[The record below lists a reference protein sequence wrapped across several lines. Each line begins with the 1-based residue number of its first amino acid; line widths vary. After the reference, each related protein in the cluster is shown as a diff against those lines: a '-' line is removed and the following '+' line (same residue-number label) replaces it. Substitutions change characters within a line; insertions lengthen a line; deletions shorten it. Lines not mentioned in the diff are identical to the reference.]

1 MEDILAIIF
10 LFGGGTLIC
19 IAFSPIGR
27 ALGERIRGRAAGA
40 EALRAE
46 VAEHREALSQDLQAL
61 HQEVSELAER
71 VDFAERLLAKG
82 RDAQRVGPGA

>member
-1 MEDILAIIF
+1 MEDILALILI
-10 LFGGGTLIC
+10 FGGGAAVA

-27 ALGERIRGRAAGA
+27 AIAERIRGRAAGA